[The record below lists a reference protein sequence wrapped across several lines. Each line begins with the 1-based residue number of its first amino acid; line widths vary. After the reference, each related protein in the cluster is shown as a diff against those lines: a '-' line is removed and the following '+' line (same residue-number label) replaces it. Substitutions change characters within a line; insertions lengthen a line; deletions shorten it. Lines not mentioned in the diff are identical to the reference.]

1 MKTIET
7 PYALL
12 ALRKMAE
19 YAPQRLLRM
28 EKEEPEKLLSE
39 IETRVTNALGWI
51 DTAVAKGE
59 EKAKMQAMMDQLL
72 KPDIDS
78 GDNEPVKV
86 SEHKIFEIHQK
97 LIGLA

>member
-19 YAPQRLLRM
+19 YTPKRLLQM
-28 EKEEPEKLLSE
+28 EKEEPEKLLRE
-39 IETRVTNALGWI
+39 IETRVTNALGWM
-51 DTAVAKGE
+51 DTAVAKGG

-72 KPDIDS
+72 KPDIAS
-78 GDNEPVKV
+78 GDNESVIV

-97 LIGLA
+97 LISLA